1 MGKAK
6 LTIKDEIFTR
16 GVEDIIGGDE
26 LDRAL
31 KAGKSLRIKH
41 GIDATAPGLH
51 IGHAASLW
59 KLRALQDAGHKAVIL
74 LGDTT
79 TRIGDPTG
87 KTKTRPELSET
98 DIKKNIASIKKE
110 INCILRT
117 EPRVFE
123 LRQSSEWY
131 NRFKLK
137 DFLRLLSWVT
147 HARLI
152 ERSMFQER
160 IKKGGEIYMHELIY
174 PILQGYDSVELRSDL
189 TIIGS
194 DQLFNEHMG
203 RFFQEKL
210 GQAPQAII
218 SLKILPGLEGKEKM
232 SKSLGN
238 YVGLADPPA
247 DKFGKIMSIPDDLI
261 IPYLEV
267 YTDVPREK
275 ISSIGNEIKAGGN
288 PMNGKL
294 FLAEAVVARY
304 HGEQRGYEEKARFLQ
319 IFSRRETPQD
329 AESVVYERNKDTIL
343 DLVVKSGGAASRAEA
358 RRLLQQGAVDIGGKI
373 IKESGMKLNVPDGT
387 ALKVGKRKFYK
398 IENHG

>member
-1 MGKAK
+1 MAKIK
-6 LTIKDEIFTR
+6 LTLKSDIFNR
-16 GVEDIIGGDE
+16 GVEDIIGKDE
-26 LDRAL
+26 LEQMLAS
-31 KAGKSLRIKH
+31 GKSLRIKH

-87 KTKTRPELSET
+87 KAKTRPELSDT

-110 INCILRT
+110 IGKILLT
-117 EPRVFE
+117 KSGVFE
-123 LRQSSEWY
+123 LHQSSEWY
-131 NRFKLK
+131 DHFTLK

-147 HARLI
+147 YARLI

-174 PILQGYDSVELRSDL
+174 PILQGYDSVALKSDL
-189 TIIGS
+189 TIMGS

-203 RFFQEKL
+203 RFFQEKF
-210 GQAPQAII
+210 GQAPQAIMA
-218 SLKILPGLEGKEKM
+218 LKILPGLGGGEKM

-238 YVGLADPPA
+238 YVGLADAPS
-247 DKFGKIMSIPDDLI
+247 DKFGKIMSIPDGLI
-261 IPYLEV
+261 IPYFEA
-267 YTDVPREK
+267 YTDVSREK
-275 ISSIGNEIKAGGN
+275 INEIEGEIRAGGN

-294 FLAEAVVARY
+294 FLAETIVLRY
-304 HGEQRGYEEKARFLQ
+304 HGERIGREEKARFLQ
-319 IFSRRETPQD
+319 IFSRREMPQD
-329 AESVVYERNKDTIL
+329 ARSVAYERNKDTIL
-343 DLVVKSGGAASRAEA
+343 DIVVKSGGASSRAEA

-373 IKESGMKLNVPDGT
+373 IKEFGMKLNVPDGT
-387 ALKVGKRKFYK
+387 VLKVGKRKFYK
-398 IENHG
+398 IVNRG